1 VEDLNTFALYFHSR
15 GTSRL
20 REELGAWTEAGDR
33 PGAYIILRDG
43 DTRLGLSFDYVIG
56 VRI

>member
-1 VEDLNTFALYFHSR
+1 MEDLNTFNLYYHSKHTR
-15 GTSRL
+15 GLSELLGSWLESR
-20 REELGAWTEAGDR
+20 ER
-33 PGAYIILRDG
+33 PGRYIVIRDG